1 MLSNARNKTAN
12 SNPFTSGSLVQNCV
26 LTAPMILVADCM
38 KEDTIDIVKE
48 LLETARTLL
57 LAQAR
62 ATQRNEAKQAW
73 HEENEALGGG
83 VFLYC
88 IEFTEEWE

>member
-1 MLSNARNKTAN
+1 M
-12 SNPFTSGSLVQNCV
+12 VCV

-38 KEDTIDIVKE
+38 KEDTIDILKE
-48 LLETARTLL
+48 LLGTVRTLL

-62 ATQRNEAKQAW
+62 EAQRNEAKQAW